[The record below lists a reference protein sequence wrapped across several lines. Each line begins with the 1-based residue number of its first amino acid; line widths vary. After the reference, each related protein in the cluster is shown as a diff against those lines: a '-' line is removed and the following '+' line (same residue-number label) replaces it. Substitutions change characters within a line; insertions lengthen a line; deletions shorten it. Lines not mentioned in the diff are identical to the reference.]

1 MRDIQPGGPPTCP
14 VCQGQPQAAPCV
26 ICGGTG
32 QAPAPLQVCDCGHG
46 RWNHDLLGVCLEA
59 CPCRDGE
66 YRQDIRASDGDG

>member
-46 RWNHDLLGVCLEA
+46 RWNHDLLERRLYDDAGRPTPLSKEVDHA
-59 CPCRDGE
+59 
-66 YRQDIRASDGDG
+66 